1 MPNARAERVGVGLQ
15 VLTAC
20 GHRCDLFTAFL
31 TTLRADFLAGA
42 LRFAAG
48 AFFAVLR
55 LGVFEEV
62 FFAPLAFGEVFLLT
76 LAFGELVIGAFA
88 PDPPTVLPS
97 LALIGALAPF
107 SNAVRPV
114 HSAAL
119 LTT

>member
-1 MPNARAERVGVGLQ
+1 M
-15 VLTAC
+15 
-20 GHRCDLFTAFL
+20 
-31 TTLRADFLAGA
+31 AGA

-48 AFFAVLR
+48 AFFAVLP

-62 FFAPLAFGEVFLLT
+62 FFAPLAFAKVFLLT
-76 LAFGELVIGAFA
+76 LAFAELMVGAFA

-107 SNAVRPV
+107 SNAVRLV